1 MNIHTKDIELFT
13 KLKEVTIYKSVI
25 GSHLYENNTNISDI
39 DYLSIYVP
47 SKSELNTAFPSHHQI
62 QYKDIENNIDYN
74 FSNIF
79 TFLKNLI
86 NGDSPVNFEII
97 HNTDLKNSSL
107 NFLYDMRKDFYNY
120 KILKSYLGIARKD
133 LREMNKQSDFT
144 KEKKK
149 LSHAYRG
156 LKFYEEILNGNLNI
170 KMTDQLKNEIDHIKS
185 LDKNKEYFDII
196 KETKEKIEE
205 KRKELTDL
213 YSSKKLIYPNF
224 MLPQKQKELDEKLYE
239 VISSDFWNKNK
250 EWKLNMEIFYEINEN
265 IIIEYDL

>member
-25 GSHLYENNTNISDI
+25 GSHLYQNNTSTSDI

-47 SKSELNTAFPSHHQI
+47 SKSEMNTAFPSHHQI
-62 QYKDIENNIDYN
+62 QYKDIENNIDWN
-74 FSNIF
+74 FTNIF
-79 TFLKNLI
+79 TFFKNLI

-97 HNTDLKNSSL
+97 HNIELKNSAL
-107 NFLYDMRKDFYNY
+107 YFLYDMRNYFYNY

-133 LREMNKQSDFT
+133 LREMNKQSDFI

-149 LSHAYRG
+149 LTHAYRG
-156 LKFYEEILNGNLNI
+156 LKFYEEILSGNLNI
-170 KMTDQLKNEIDHIKS
+170 KINDKLKNDINYIKS
-185 LDKNKEYFDII
+185 LEKNKEYFDII

-213 YSSKKLIYPNF
+213 YNSKKLIYPNF
-224 MLPQKQKELDEKLYE
+224 MIPQKQKELDEKLYE
-239 VISSDFWNKNK
+239 IISSEFWNKNTN
-250 EWKLNMEIFYEINEN
+250 WILNMEMFYDINEN